1 MLIQNS
7 ENFVVKFRLYFLG
20 QLLDFPLVK
29 NNIKRQKDADLNE
42 KSALLKTI
50 RLNKNLSYIGN
61 NLPKP
66 NY

>member
-1 MLIQNS
+1 L
-7 ENFVVKFRLYFLG
+7 
-20 QLLDFPLVK
+20 PLVK